1 MAEQPESVSES
12 VRPEGETQSPKAK
25 KPGKAPEKPFIEAI
39 QEDLIPGT
47 QAALQARG
55 ILDLE
60 LKFENRILSGQ
71 FNQGRRFFEI
81 LFAEETLPGAKFFSC
96 ASDGVPPSTIESFM
110 IDERKPDVSLIVFYI
125 VQRLYAQKWF

>member
-1 MAEQPESVSES
+1 MAEQSESAIESVK
-12 VRPEGETQSPKAK
+12 PNGDTQAPKAK
-25 KPGKAPEKPFIEAI
+25 KPGKAPEKPFSQAL
-39 QEDLIPGT
+39 QEDLIPAT

-55 ILDLE
+55 IIDLE
-60 LKFENRILSGQ
+60 LKLDNRILSGQ
-71 FNQGRRFFEI
+71 FEQGQRFFEI
-81 LFAEETLPGAKFFSC
+81 LFAEETLQGAKFFSC